1 MVGLGASCLVSRTQ
15 LLAPMTAN
23 TREQKSG
30 CGNDV
35 CGPAYPGGQDAM
47 RLEGSGGA
55 LLGGGSSEA
64 RGAGPKPGGGASG
77 GGGRR
82 RTQ

>member
-35 CGPAYPGGQDAM
+35 CGPAYPGGQDVM
-47 RLEGSGGA
+47 RLESK
-55 LLGGGSSEA
+55 LGMEFVKAVYCHSAYLTYRQSTSSKCRA
-64 RGAGPKPGGGASG
+64 R
-77 GGGRR
+77 
-82 RTQ
+82 